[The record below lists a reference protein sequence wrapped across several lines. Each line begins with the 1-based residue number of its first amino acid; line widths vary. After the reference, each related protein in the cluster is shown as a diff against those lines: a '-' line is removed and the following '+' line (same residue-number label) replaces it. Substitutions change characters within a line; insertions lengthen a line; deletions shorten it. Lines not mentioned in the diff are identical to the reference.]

1 MSEKNRT
8 TKNAIYDFG
17 DIALSQEKLK
27 ALFLISQRINQI
39 RSIDVLLHEILN
51 LAIANIE
58 AEHGHIVLTDELG
71 EIRRTVVS
79 ESLDEKELT
88 FSRSIVRETLKN
100 NEILLS
106 FDMAQDKR
114 FKDAQSVKEYNILS
128 FVCVPLIAPNYEHPL
143 GTLYVDQRIHRKIF
157 TNEDIAFLK
166 AFANLAAIAIRNA
179 DLMEQLRT
187 ENVQLRDEV
196 GKKYCFPGVIG
207 QGKAMQRVFNTIEQI
222 MSDDCTV
229 LITGESGS
237 GKEVVAKAIHYN
249 GKRKDKPFI
258 AINCGAMPDTLLE
271 AELFGSVRGAFTG
284 AVDKPGL
291 FQAAASGTL
300 FLDEIHHTSEAMQIK
315 LLRVLQEKEIRKVGG
330 TQNIKVNARLI
341 CATNEDL
348 QAAVTNG
355 SFRKDFYYRINV
367 VTIDMPPL
375 RERREDIM
383 FLAEHF
389 LTKYCTEKEKKC
401 KGFSKQAQEA
411 LIGYN
416 WRENNVREL
425 ENEIERIVIFLKDG
439 AEIKSEDLSQKIQSP
454 KEVPPAATQL
464 FVTHQGEPLS
474 LQQFEKRYVEFI
486 LDHVDNNQ
494 SKAAKIMKIPRSTL
508 LGKMKKL
515 GIGKAT
521 SRSSQQI
528 ENSKE

>member
-1 MSEKNRT
+1 MREEEHTKTKT
-8 TKNAIYDFG
+8 TPDSG

-27 ALFLISQRINQI
+27 ALFHVSQRINQI
-39 RSIDVLLHEILN
+39 SSIELLLHEILD
-51 LAIANIE
+51 LAITNIG
-58 AEHGHIVLTDELG
+58 AEHGHIILTDESG
-71 EIRRTVVS
+71 EIRRTVAS
-79 ESLDEKELT
+79 ESLNEKELT

-106 FDMAQDKR
+106 FDMAKDKR
-114 FKDAQSVKEYNILS
+114 FKDAQSVKEFNILS
-128 FVCVPLIAPNYEHPL
+128 FVSVPLFAPNYEYPL
-143 GTLYVDQRIHRKIF
+143 GTLYVDQRIHKKIF

-187 ENVQLRDEV
+187 ENVQLRGEV

-207 QGKAMQRVFNTIEQI
+207 QGKAMQQVYNTIEQI

-258 AINCGAMPDTLLE
+258 AINCGALPDTLLE

-291 FQAAASGTL
+291 FQATRNGTL

-315 LLRVLQEKEIRKVGG
+315 LLRVLQEREIRKVGG
-330 TQNIKVNARLI
+330 TQNIEVNARLV

-348 QAAVTNG
+348 QAAVNNG
-355 SFRKDFYYRINV
+355 TFRKDFYYRINV

-375 RERREDIM
+375 RERQEDII

-389 LTKYCTEKEKKC
+389 LSKYCREKDKQC
-401 KGFSKQAQEA
+401 RGISKQAQEA
-411 LIGYN
+411 LIKYD
-416 WRENNVREL
+416 WVENNVREL
-425 ENEIERIVIFLKDG
+425 ENIIERGVALENSNIILPESLTLSLHQKRQKDEQVAPLFQAVANEEELLELGLDKIITRLEKNLIEYCLEKTDHSKMRAAELLKV
-439 AEIKSEDLSQKIQSP
+439 SFRSLRYKIQ
-454 KEVPPAATQL
+454 K
-464 FVTHQGEPLS
+464 
-474 LQQFEKRYVEFI
+474 Y
-486 LDHVDNNQ
+486 D
-494 SKAAKIMKIPRSTL
+494 
-508 LGKMKKL
+508 
-515 GIGKAT
+515 IG
-521 SRSSQQI
+521 
-528 ENSKE
+528 